1 MLNSAEVGKTRSPK
15 VLVIESD
22 PDYRAVISRCVEL
35 AGATPDTTPQL
46 NQGVRRLESGSYDLI
61 VWGVAAGEPDRAGT
75 VQRLHQCGKV
85 PLILLDESYED
96 ARQTFEAGA
105 DQVLPKP
112 FVPGALVGGVKAGLR
127 GSGPTSVVPLATRID
142 VKGIIFDSEARTV
155 SFSKH
160 SASLTRREWD
170 LLAFMLGNP
179 GQYHTAEDLLVNAWH
194 TNRHS
199 AEQIRSYVARLRR
212 KLRPLSLPMELISQQ
227 GRGYCLGFEAA
238 GQEQPG

>member
-1 MLNSAEVGKTRSPK
+1 VLNSAAVATKTRGPK

-22 PDYRAVISRCVEL
+22 PDYRAVIFRCIEL
-35 AGATPDTTPQL
+35 AGGTPDMVPQL
-46 NQGVRRLESGSYDLI
+46 NQAVRRLESASYDLI
-61 VWGVAAGEPDRAGT
+61 VWGVAAGEPDKAGT
-75 VQRLHQCGKV
+75 IQKLHQSGKV
-85 PLILLDESYED
+85 PLILLDESYEE

-142 VKGIIFDSEARTV
+142 VKGIIFDSGARTV
-155 SFSKH
+155 SFSKQT
-160 SASLTRREWD
+160 AGLTRREWD

-179 GQYHTAEDLLVNAWH
+179 GQYHTADDLLVNAWG
-194 TNRHS
+194 TTRHS

-212 KLRPLSLPMELISQQ
+212 KLTPLALPMELMSQQ
-227 GRGYCLGFEAA
+227 GRGYCLVFDGASK
-238 GQEQPG
+238 